1 MLRGMSPHDQAN
13 LEQVALL
20 TDHLS
25 HLITTADNEIRE
37 DPTTH
42 PATDLLDVLIVGGGF
57 AGLSAALYTARG
69 LKRGLLITR
78 GPSRSAP
85 SPHAGGVFAHDRQSP
100 AAILAAARDDL
111 HPYDFPMLEAEV
123 TALTGQNGNFTAT
136 LSTGETVRAR
146 KVILATGVRDVL
158 PETPAGLREQWGRG
172 VHHCPYCY
180 GWELRGGQIA
190 LYMPGLSGLS
200 GVQTVLYHQK
210 ITRDV
215 LVCTDRPADLSEEH
229 RALLHE
235 RGVTLIEE
243 SLIRVDGRDGGGV
256 MLTFESGLTLN
267 RDVLYAH
274 GQRELRAALAEQIG
288 CEIAQN
294 GITVDAQQMT
304 TVPGV
309 YACGDVTK
317 GNQIAF
323 AVAGG
328 AMAAMQAAH
337 AIFYD
342 TLPDGA
348 QSK

>member
-13 LEQVALL
+13 LDLIALL
-20 TDHLS
+20 TAHLNVQPP
-25 HLITTADNEIRE
+25 HAAPETPEEPGVHA
-37 DPTTH
+37 P
-42 PATDLLDVLIVGGGF
+42 PALLDVLIVGGGF

-69 LKRGLLITR
+69 LKRGVLVTS
-78 GPSRSAP
+78 GSSRNAP

-100 AAILAAARDDL
+100 AVILAEARDDL
-111 HPYDFPMLEAEV
+111 RPYDFPVIEAEV
-123 TALTGQNGNFTAT
+123 TALTGHGDHFTAI
-136 LSTGETVRAR
+136 LSDGQEVRAR

-190 LYMPGLSGLS
+190 VYLPGLRGLS
-200 GVQTVLYHQK
+200 GVQRVLYHQK
-210 ITRDV
+210 ITLDV
-215 LVCTDRPADLSEEH
+215 LVCTDRVADLTAEH
-229 RALLHE
+229 RAVLSAQ
-235 RGVTLIEE
+235 GVTLIEE
-243 SLIRVDGRDGGGV
+243 PLVRVDGRADGGV
-256 MLTFESGLTLN
+256 TLTFESGLTLD
-267 RDVLYAH
+267 RDGLYAH
-274 GQRELRAALAEQIG
+274 GGRALRAELAQALG
-288 CEIAQN
+288 CEVTPA

-309 YACGDVTK
+309 YACGDVTT

-328 AMAAMQAAH
+328 AMAAMQAAN

-342 TLPDGA
+342 TLPERA
-348 QSK
+348 RV

>member
-1 MLRGMSPHDQAN
+1 MHLRPTRPGRRAILPS
-13 LEQVALL
+13 V
-20 TDHLS
+20 TDHAAPVVPDTS
-25 HLITTADNEIRE
+25 
-37 DPTTH
+37 
-42 PATDLLDVLIVGGGF
+42 LLDVLIVGGGF

-69 LKRGLLITR
+69 MKSGILISS
-78 GPSRSAP
+78 GPSRNAP
-85 SPHAGGVFAHDRQSP
+85 SPHAGGVFSRDRRP
-100 AAILAAARDDL
+100 PEEILAAARDDL
-111 HPYDFPMLEAEV
+111 RPYDFPVMEAEV
-123 TALTGQNGNFTAT
+123 TAISGGNGDFTAT

-158 PETPAGLREQWGRG
+158 PGTPAGLREQWGRG

-180 GWELRGGQIA
+180 GWELRGGQVA
-190 LYMPGLSGLS
+190 VHLPGLSGVG
-200 GVQTVLYHQK
+200 GVQSGLYPQK
-210 ITRDV
+210 LTRDV
-215 LVCTDRPADLSEEH
+215 LVCADGAADLTPAH
-229 RALLHE
+229 RALLLEH
-235 RGVTLIEE
+235 GVTLIEE
-243 SLIRVDGRDGGGV
+243 PLVRVDGRAGGGV
-256 MLTFESGLTLN
+256 TLTFQSGLTVD

-274 GQRELRAALAEQIG
+274 GRRELRAELAEALG
-288 CEIAQN
+288 CEVTTS

-328 AMAAMQAAH
+328 AMAAMQAAY

-348 QSK
+348 RVAVPA

>member
-20 TDHLS
+20 TDHL
-25 HLITTADNEIRE
+25 ITTADTDTPE
-37 DPTTH
+37 DSAPH

-111 HPYDFPMLEAEV
+111 RPYDFPVLEAEV

-136 LSTGETVRAR
+136 LSTGETMRAR

-190 LYMPGLSGLS
+190 LYMPGLSGLG

-210 ITRDV
+210 ITWDV

-243 SLIRVDGRDGGGV
+243 PLIRVDGRDGGGV
-256 MLTFESGLTLN
+256 ILTFESGLTLN

-274 GQRELRAALAEQIG
+274 GQRELRATLAEQIG
-288 CEIAQN
+288 CEIAQH

-309 YACGDVTK
+309 YACGDITK

-348 QSK
+348 RMGVTV